1 MHSPN
6 PPLRL
11 IAALLALLLLFT
23 ACSPSTGDQTRIAAT
38 AAKPTATRT
47 PKPKP
52 TRTPTPVPTSDL
64 GVDPADLG
72 GLEISLWHPW
82 SGPLEKALDALV
94 KDFNASNEWGIR
106 ARAVSHA
113 SYDGLSL
120 ALESGDDLPEALI
133 GYTYQSPDSALPLDP
148 YVDDPEWGLSSQ
160 EQDGV
165 LPAFWERDISDRERI
180 GESSAQRLGLPA
192 SASAAMLYYNQTWA
206 EELGFTV
213 PPATPAQF
221 NIQACA
227 AAKADPN
234 DGGAGG
240 WLISTEY
247 PAVLGWL
254 NAFGADV
261 LAPSGRA
268 YRFATPEV
276 ERALRFLRDLQDS
289 GCAWLGDGKVPEDEF
304 AGRRALFIAASPAGI
319 PRQEAVFA
327 DLGSKDQWTV
337 LPFPSPVGQPA
348 VPVYGPSFQLLESDP
363 ERQLAAWLLVK
374 HLLSPESQG
383 QLARASYF
391 FPVTPDSLPDLGNLT
406 ATYPQW
412 QQAYDL
418 LEFAVPEP
426 NLNSWRTVRWA
437 VSDAATQ
444 LFRYYFTIDQVAQLA
459 ELLDDTAADLHRR
472 SP

>member
-1 MHSPN
+1 
-6 PPLRL
+6 
-11 IAALLALLLLFT
+11 
-23 ACSPSTGDQTRIAAT
+23 
-38 AAKPTATRT
+38 
-47 PKPKP
+47 
-52 TRTPTPVPTSDL
+52 
-64 GVDPADLG
+64 VDPASLD
-72 GLEISLWHPW
+72 GLQISLWHPW
-82 SGPLEKALDALV
+82 SGDQEKALDALV
-94 KDFNASNEWGIR
+94 ADFNASNEWGIR
-106 ARAVSHA
+106 VQPVSHA
-113 SYDGLSL
+113 SYDGLSAAL
-120 ALESGDDLPEALI
+120 ASGDDLPEALI
-133 GYTYQSPDSALPLDP
+133 GYTYQSPDSALPLDS
-148 YVDDPEWGLSSQ
+148 YVDDPEWGLSSL
-160 EQDGV
+160 EQDGI
-165 LPAFWERDISDRERI
+165 LPVFWERDVSNGERI
-180 GESSAQRLGLPA
+180 GLPAPA
-192 SASAAMLYYNQTWA
+192 SAHLLYYNLTWA
-206 EELGFTV
+206 EELGFTT
-213 PPATPAQF
+213 PPATPAQLK
-221 NIQACA
+221 IQACA

-247 PAVLGWL
+247 PAALGWL

-261 LAPSGRA
+261 LAPAARG
-268 YRFATPEV
+268 YRFSTPET
-276 ERALRFLRDLQDS
+276 ERALRFLRDLHDS

-337 LPFPSPVGQPA
+337 LPFPSPVGEPA
-348 VPVYGPSFQLLESDP
+348 VPVYGPSYQLLESDP

-374 HLLSPESQG
+374 HLLSPASQA

-391 FPVTPDSLPDLGNLT
+391 FPITPASLEELSTLT

-418 LEFAVPEP
+418 LEYAIPEP
-426 NLNSWRTVRWA
+426 NLPSWRTVRWA